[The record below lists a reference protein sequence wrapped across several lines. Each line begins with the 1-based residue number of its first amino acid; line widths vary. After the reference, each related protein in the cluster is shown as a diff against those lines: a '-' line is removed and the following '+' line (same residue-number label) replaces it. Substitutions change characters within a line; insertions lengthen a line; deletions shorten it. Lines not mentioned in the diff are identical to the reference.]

1 MDRQKNVTD
10 LFTQAMSEMVSNHF
24 AASIALLSE
33 VLAQEPRHP
42 LALIARGSAF
52 MQQGNMHNAVADFD
66 HAVQVNPNYA
76 RAYHLRGLARFQDG
90 DEQGAMQ
97 DFNRAIELDPAYGA
111 AYYSRANL
119 HSKAGR
125 ADAAAEDATMAVR
138 LGSSNLERYGNENN
152 IIRTMH
158 LAVEDAMETELDR

>member
-1 MDRQKNVTD
+1 MDRQKNVAD
-10 LFTQAMSEMVSNHF
+10 IFTQAMSEMLNKHF
-24 AASIALLSE
+24 GTSIALLSE
-33 VLAQEPRHP
+33 VLTQEPRHP

-97 DFNRAIELDPAYGA
+97 DFNRAIELDPEYGA

-119 HSKAGR
+119 HSKAGNE
-125 ADAAAEDATMAVR
+125 DAAAEDAATAAH
-138 LGSSNLERYGNENN
+138 LGTRNLERYGNEHN

-158 LAVEDAMETELDR
+158 LAVEDAMETELER